1 MVRFIEYSQPILEK
15 VRDFL
20 FENYI
25 YVIVFLLILGILG
38 YRFRN
43 RKERMMKRQMERL
56 ELEQYLQQIVNNNQ
70 YNYENNYVSNF
81 KEYNDYPENQ
91 TFQYNPDISNI
102 IDYTPSHP
110 DAFNYEEEPMI
121 SYNNNDYTNQYYANN
136 YQQQQQ
142 QMDNYFY
149 H

>member
-1 MVRFIEYSQPILEK
+1 MVRFIEYSKPVLEK
-15 VRDFL
+15 VKDFL

-25 YVIVFLLILGILG
+25 YVIIFFIITCILA

-43 RKERMMKRQMERL
+43 RKERMIKRKMERL
-56 ELEQYLQQIVNNNQ
+56 ELEQQLKNIINNNQ

-81 KEYNDYPENQ
+81 KEYNNYPENQ
-91 TFQYNPDISNI
+91 TFQYNPDISNL

-121 SYNNNDYTNQYYANN
+121 SYNNDYTNQYYANN

-142 QMDNYFY
+142 MDNYFY

>member
-1 MVRFIEYSQPILEK
+1 MVRFIEYSKPVLEK
-15 VRDFL
+15 VKDFL

-25 YVIVFLLILGILG
+25 YVIIFFIITCILA

-43 RKERMMKRQMERL
+43 RKERMIKRKMERL
-56 ELEQYLQQIVNNNQ
+56 ELEQQLKNIINNNQ

-81 KEYNDYPENQ
+81 KEYNNYPENQ

-121 SYNNNDYTNQYYANN
+121 SYNNDYTNQYYANN

-142 QMDNYFY
+142 MDNYFY